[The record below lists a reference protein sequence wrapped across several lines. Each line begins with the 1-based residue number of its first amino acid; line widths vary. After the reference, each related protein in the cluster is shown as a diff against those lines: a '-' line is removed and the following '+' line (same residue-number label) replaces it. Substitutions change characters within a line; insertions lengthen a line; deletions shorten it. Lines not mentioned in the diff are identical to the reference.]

1 MANAASRSGDPANG
15 ATVDSARAARTAGPD
30 WHPVHVT
37 FLGLGLI
44 GGSVALALREAG
56 GWTAAAWSPSGA
68 GPARALE
75 SGVVDAAP
83 ATLDGALADADLV
96 VLAAPPTACLALLDR
111 LAGESRAALP
121 GSAVVTDVASTKA
134 LLVARASAN
143 RLRFVGGHPMAGRE
157 TSGFGAATA
166 DLFVARPW
174 VVVPGDPADTPAI
187 ERVEAL
193 ARATGAHPVRMDAA
207 THDAAVA
214 MISHLPIVAAA
225 ALVEAAAGAAGELSP
240 TDWPAAAALAASGW
254 RDATRLA
261 RGDARMGA
269 GIAATNA
276 VALAARLRAY
286 RDRLDAWLAL
296 LEATGSDGL
305 PDEAAIRARLD
316 AARNRLGGPG

>member
-1 MANAASRSGDPANG
+1 MANVASRIGDPASR
-15 ATVDSARAARTAGPD
+15 AAADSARPARAPGLD
-30 WHPVHVT
+30 SNPVHVT

-68 GPARALE
+68 GPARARAG
-75 SGVVDAAP
+75 GVIQAAP
-83 ATLDGALADADLV
+83 PTLDLALADADLV
-96 VLAAPPTACLALLDR
+96 VLAAPPTVCLALLDQ
-111 LAGESRAALP
+111 LAGEARAALP
-121 GSAVVTDVASTKA
+121 RSAVVTDVASTKA
-134 LLVARASAN
+134 LLVARAVAN
-143 RLRFVGGHPMAGRE
+143 GLRFVGGHPMAGRE

-174 VVVPGDPADTPAI
+174 VVVPGDLSDTEAI

-193 ARATGAHPVRMDAA
+193 ARATGAHPVRMDAGA
-207 THDAAVA
+207 HDAAVA
-214 MISHLPIVAAA
+214 VISHLPIVAAA
-225 ALVEAAAGAAGELSP
+225 ALVEAAAGAAGEPLP
-240 TDWPAAAALAASGW
+240 LDWPAAAALAASGW

-276 VALAARLRAY
+276 AALAARVRAY

-296 LEATGSDGL
+296 LETSGPDGL
-305 PDEAAIRARLD
+305 PDEAAIRDRLD
-316 AARNRLGGPG
+316 GARNRLGHAG

>member
-1 MANAASRSGDPANG
+1 MANAARRSADPASG
-15 ATVDSARAARTAGPD
+15 AAVDSARPARTPGSD
-30 WHPVHVT
+30 MQPVHLT

-75 SGVVDAAP
+75 AGVVDAAP
-83 ATLDGALADADLV
+83 STLDDALADADLV

-111 LAGESRAALP
+111 LAGEARTALP

-134 LLVARASAN
+134 LLVARAMAN

-157 TSGFGAATA
+157 TSGFQAATA
-166 DLFVARPW
+166 DLFVGRPW
-174 VVVPGDPADTPAI
+174 VVVPGDPADTVAI
-187 ERVEAL
+187 ERVEGL
-193 ARATGAHPVRMDAA
+193 ARATGARPVRMDAA

-214 MISHLPIVAAA
+214 VISHLPLVAAA
-225 ALVEAAAGAAGELSP
+225 ALVEAAAGAAGKSSP
-240 TDWPAAAALAASGW
+240 ADWPAAFSLAASGW

-261 RGDARMGA
+261 RGDPEMGA

-276 VALAARLRAY
+276 VALAARVRAY
-286 RDRLDAWLAL
+286 RDQLDAWLAL
-296 LEATGSDGL
+296 LEATGPDGL

-316 AARNRLGGPG
+316 GARNRLGEPV